1 MSKKRKMCFFSA
13 LVFFFFIPLTSASAE
28 VGVTDNEIVIGTIQA
43 MTGGMAY
50 VGNQNVRGTKAMVAE
65 INKKGGILGRKI
77 RQIVMDDAYRTDRHV
92 ANARRM
98 ISQDK
103 IFCFV
108 FNLGT
113 PTVLASRPLLNQYKV
128 PLYGAA
134 TQSKLLDNEPLIF
147 SDAASYRQLCIQGI
161 KYMMQTEGCKKIGV
175 FYLDNPFGEEH
186 LAAARE
192 YLKAIGSKPVAEEKF
207 KMDDYDVSSQATRL
221 KKAGADC
228 IVIAA
233 TPPGVAKIL
242 KAAHGM
248 GYYPKTIG
256 PLMCSNPGFIKVAG
270 KDAEGIFIML
280 PFKAPNRPELKP
292 YRDLAKSYYPDK
304 HVDNMMIAGMT
315 NVVVFAEAC
324 KRAGKD
330 LTRKNFI
337 KAVET
342 ISEKNIDL
350 PYYKGADFYYSK
362 DRHRA
367 SSSII
372 IGQIKDGKVVEATDW
387 INWENMPVPELEKK

>member
-1 MSKKRKMCFFSA
+1 MAKDVKVCLFFVV
-13 LVFFFFIPLTSASAE
+13 LFFFFAALPSASAE
-28 VGVTDNEIVIGTIQA
+28 VGVTDDEILIGTIQA

-50 VGNQNVRGTKAMVAE
+50 VGNQNVLGTKAMVEE
-65 INKKGGILGRKI
+65 INKKGGIHGRKI
-77 RQIVMDDAYRTDRHV
+77 RQIVMDDGYRTDRHV
-92 ANARRM
+92 ANVRRM

-113 PTVLASRPLLNQYKV
+113 PTVLASIPLLNQFKV

-134 TQSKLLDNEPLIF
+134 TQSKLLDDQPLIF
-147 SDAASYRQLCIQGI
+147 SDAASYRQLTIQGI
-161 KYMMQTEGCKKIGV
+161 KYMMQKEGCKKIGV

-186 LAAARE
+186 LDAARE
-192 YLKAIGSKPVAEEKF
+192 YLQALGTKPVAEEKF

-228 IVIAA
+228 IVAA
-233 TPPGVAKIL
+233 GTPPGVAKIL
-242 KAAHGM
+242 KAMHSM
-248 GYYPKTIG
+248 DYYPKTIG
-256 PLMCSNPGFIKVAG
+256 PLMCSNPGFIKVAA
-270 KDAEGIFIML
+270 KDAEGVFIML
-280 PFKAPNRPELKP
+280 PFKAPNRPELAP
-292 YRDLAKSYYPDK
+292 YRNLAKSYYPDK
-304 HVDNMMIAGMT
+304 QVDNMMIAGMT

-330 LTRKNFI
+330 LTRTNFI

-350 PYYKGADFYYSK
+350 PYYKGADFYYAP

-372 IGQIKDGKVVEATDW
+372 IGQIKDGKVIEATDW